1 MFHRQ
6 STVSPRTLTFTL
18 LNTRFLRKH
27 AVDITSNSHLT
38 EINVLFLTET
48 QLADAD
54 NVTNILIY
62 GMTFP

>member
-6 STVSPRTLTFTL
+6 SKVSPRTLKFTL
-18 LNTRFLRKH
+18 LNTRPLRKH
-27 AVDITSNSHLT
+27 AVDITSNSQLT
-38 EINVLFLTET
+38 ESNMLFLTET
-48 QLADAD
+48 QLAGPD